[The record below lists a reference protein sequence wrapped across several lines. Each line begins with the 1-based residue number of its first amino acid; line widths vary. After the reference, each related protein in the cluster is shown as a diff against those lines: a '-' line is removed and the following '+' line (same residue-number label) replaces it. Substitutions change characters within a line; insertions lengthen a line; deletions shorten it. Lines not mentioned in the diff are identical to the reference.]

1 MGTHHQHGNDHHGH
15 HHHHHHA
22 HGQSLERIGQAF
34 WLNVIFTVIE
44 LIGGAMTNSVAIL
57 ADAVHDLGDSLALA
71 FAWYMEKQSRSEFDR
86 DSFTY
91 GMRRLSV
98 LSAIVTG
105 LVLVF
110 GSFLV
115 LIKSVPR
122 VLHPEPASTQ
132 GMIGLALLG
141 VAVNG
146 IAALRVQKGTSLNER
161 MLMWHLLEDVF
172 GWLMILV
179 GAIVMNFVDLPI
191 LDPLMAIALSLWV
204 LWNVIHNLRESL
216 EVFLQRT
223 PRRLKLENV
232 QDYVK
237 SFSMIE
243 SLHHTHLWSLD
254 GEHHIFT
261 GHLVVGRNV
270 QIQDLSLLRQEIK
283 QGLHQQFHITEA
295 TLEIEWPGQSC
306 WDPEHKT

>member
-1 MGTHHQHGNDHHGH
+1 MGIHHQHGSDHQG

-34 WLNVIFTVIE
+34 WLNVVFTVIE

-71 FAWYMEKQSRSEFDR
+71 FAWYMEKQSRSDFDR
-86 DSFTY
+86 ESFTY

-122 VLHPEPASTQ
+122 VLQPEPASTQ

-141 VAVNG
+141 VVVNG
-146 IAALRVQKGTSLNER
+146 VAALRVQKGTSLNER

-204 LWNVIHNLRESL
+204 LWNVVNNLRESL

-223 PRRLKLENV
+223 PRRMKLENV
-232 QDYVK
+232 QEFVR
-237 SFSMIE
+237 SFPSIE

-261 GHLVVGRNV
+261 GHLVVHQDV
-270 QIQDLSLLRQEIK
+270 QIQDLALLRQEIK
-283 QGLHQQFHITEA
+283 VGLQQHFHITEA
-295 TLEIEWPGQSC
+295 TLEIEWPGQQC
-306 WDPEHKT
+306 WDPEHKA